1 MAKTAYFECFS
12 GASGDM
18 LLGALW
24 GAIEN
29 KEHLRAELDKI
40 NDVKNH
46 FSIELRQVKKLGITA
61 NFADVKIKEETHHHH
76 NHRTYKDIKNIINFS
91 KIDTKAKELSLKIF
105 HNLALAEAKV
115 HGCTTDEV
123 HFHEVGAVDS
133 IVDIV
138 GFSILFSSLDIERTI
153 VSPVNTG
160 CGVIKC
166 DHGTM
171 PVPAPATLELVSML
185 NIPVMNTPKVQ
196 TELLTPTGAA
206 ILGTVADEF
215 KNIETLENI
224 EKISYGA
231 GSKDLKEI
239 SNVVR
244 FTLANDINNSVNN
257 KYVYIIQCNI
267 DDMSPETYGYI
278 FDKLFETGALDVYL
292 TPIIMKKNRPGNILS
307 VICSEDKIP
316 ELEQII
322 FDETT
327 TFGIRRYKTERTV
340 LSTEFKTV
348 ELKGLGKIRVKI
360 GRDSNGNII
369 KNKPEYED
377 CLKIAQQYNI
387 PLRDVINLA
396 IEVFNKNRF

>member
-1 MAKTAYFECFS
+1 MTKTAYFECFS

-24 GAIEN
+24 GAVEN
-29 KEHLRAELDKI
+29 KKYLHAELDKI
-40 NDVKNH
+40 KDVKNH
-46 FSIELRQVKKLGITA
+46 FSVELRLVKRLGMTA
-61 NFADVKIKEETHHHH
+61 NFADVKVLKEDHH
-76 NHRTYKDIKNIINFS
+76 HRTYKDIKNIINAS
-91 KIDTKAKELSLKIF
+91 EINLDAKELALKIF

-115 HGCTTDEV
+115 HGCGIDEV

-133 IVDIV
+133 IIDIV
-138 GFSILFSSLDIERTI
+138 GFSVLFSALDIEKTI

-160 CGVIKC
+160 CGLIKC

-171 PVPAPATLELVSML
+171 PVPAPATLELLNMFKWPVK
-185 NIPVMNTPKVQ
+185 NIPTVE

-206 ILGTVADEF
+206 ILGTIADEF
-215 KNIETLENI
+215 GYVENLENI
-224 EKISYGA
+224 EIISCGA

-257 KYVYIIQCNI
+257 KYVYIIQCNV

-292 TPIIMKKNRPGNILS
+292 TPVIMKKNRPGNILN
-307 VICSEDKIP
+307 VMCNENKIP
-316 ELEQII
+316 EIEQVI

-340 LSTEFKTV
+340 LSTEFKTI
-348 ELKGLGKIRVKI
+348 ELSGLGKVKI
-360 GRDSNGNII
+360 KIGKDTNGKIVKI
-369 KNKPEYED
+369 KPEYED
-377 CLKIAQQYNI
+377 CLKIAQDYNI

-396 IEVFNKNRF
+396 VEAYNEES